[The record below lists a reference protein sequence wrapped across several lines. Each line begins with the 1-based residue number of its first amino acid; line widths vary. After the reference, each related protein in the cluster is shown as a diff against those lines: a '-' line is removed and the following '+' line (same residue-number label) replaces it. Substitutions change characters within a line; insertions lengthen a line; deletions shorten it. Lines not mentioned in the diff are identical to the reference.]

1 MRGAATLGDMHR
13 TFDSCLGQFE
23 AVIERSRR
31 EQDRVGLFAAM
42 YAGVTRSVRAGCR
55 DGTFTEPLRM
65 ERFVTAFADHYF
77 VAHDVWR
84 DGQRAAAVW
93 TSAFEAAQRWR
104 PIVLQH
110 LLLGM
115 NAHINLDLGAVTA
128 ELAGSP
134 EALPALRPDFDAVN
148 DVLATMVDP
157 AQRAL
162 SAASPWF
169 GLVDSLGAR
178 SDEAVINFSLRRAR
192 QQAWSLAER
201 LVALPTDQQAAEI
214 DRVDRAVDVVAHRI
228 LRPGAAL
235 STGMLVVRLREPWR
249 ATRALELVTAGPADS
264 P

>member
-1 MRGAATLGDMHR
+1 VQR
-13 TFDSCLGQFE
+13 TFDSCLAQFD
-23 AVIERSRR
+23 AVIERSRQ
-31 EQDRVGLFAAM
+31 EQDRVGLFGAM

-55 DGTFTEPLRM
+55 DGAFAQPARM
-65 ERFVTAFADHYF
+65 ERFVTAFADRYF
-77 VAHDVWR
+77 VAHDAWR
-84 DGQRAAAVW
+84 DGQRAPTVW

-115 NAHINLDLGAVTA
+115 NAHINLDLGVVTA

-134 EALPALRPDFDAVN
+134 ADLPALRPDFEAVN

-162 SAASPWF
+162 TAASPWF
-169 GLVDSLGAR
+169 GLVDSFGAR
-178 SDEAVINFSLRRAR
+178 NDEALINFSLRRAR

-201 LVALPTDQQAAEI
+201 LVALAPDQQTAEI
-214 DRVDRAVDVVAHRI
+214 DRVDRAVDAVAQRI
-228 LRPGAAL
+228 LRPGVAL

-249 ATRALELVTAGPADS
+249 ATRALDVVTAGPAGS